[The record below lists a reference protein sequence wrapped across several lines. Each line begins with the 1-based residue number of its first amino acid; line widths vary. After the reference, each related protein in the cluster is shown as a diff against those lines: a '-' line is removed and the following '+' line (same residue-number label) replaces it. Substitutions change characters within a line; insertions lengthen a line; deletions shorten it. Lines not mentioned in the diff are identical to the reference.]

1 MGSRWRKLS
10 VTTRGRECSELEWVV
25 VGGNW
30 QLLPGGGGCGEL
42 GWVVGGGKWQ
52 LLPGGGSVASWNG

>member
-10 VTTRGRECSELEWVV
+10 VTTRGRGCGELGWVV

-30 QLLPGGGGCGEL
+30 QLLPGGG
-42 GWVVGGGKWQ
+42 
-52 LLPGGGSVASWNG
+52 SVASWDG